1 MSNLSPP
8 STQTHERSMAG
19 LEGILAHLRK
29 RWFLLGVV
37 AVIILA
43 KIHPFVGAKG
53 GEGGGGEGVGPLVHF
68 IHLTCKQY
76 NPDQAS
82 LTGST
87 SCCRNYGVFV
97 AS

>member
-1 MSNLSPP
+1 
-8 STQTHERSMAG
+8 MAG

-53 GEGGGGEGVGPLVHF
+53 GEGGGGGSVGTFHLR
-68 IHLTCKQY
+68 LTCKQY

-82 LTGST
+82 LTGYILLSKLWRVT
-87 SCCRNYGVFV
+87 VNS
-97 AS
+97 

>member
-1 MSNLSPP
+1 
-8 STQTHERSMAG
+8 MAG

-53 GEGGGGEGVGPLVHF
+53 GEGGGHGEGEGVGPLVHF
-68 IHLTCKQY
+68 IY
-76 NPDQAS
+76 I
-82 LTGST
+82 
-87 SCCRNYGVFV
+87 
-97 AS
+97 

>member
-1 MSNLSPP
+1 
-8 STQTHERSMAG
+8 MAG

-68 IHLTCKQY
+68 IY
-76 NPDQAS
+76 
-82 LTGST
+82 
-87 SCCRNYGVFV
+87 V
-97 AS
+97 